1 MMKKIILA
9 RHMETAWNEQLRYI
23 GRTDLPLSELGER
36 HARALAAAYAD
47 VPLGGIVHSGM
58 KRAEQT
64 AAAVAAGRDIGVS
77 IDNDLR
83 EIDFGDWEG
92 LDFDQISA
100 AYPDLADIWVEDPFA
115 VHIPGGEPMTD
126 FMVRVRAAW
135 ARLRSAALDGTLAE
149 GGPLLIVTH
158 AGCIK
163 VILGA
168 IMGLDDRK
176 VWEIYQ
182 DKGAVNVVEAG
193 DGGDTV
199 AEINNT
205 AYRAKGGDAPRQS
218 DTRSSD

>member
-47 VPLGGIVHSGM
+47 IPLSGIVHSGM

-64 AAAVAAGRDIGVS
+64 AAVIAAGRDIDISSEG
-77 IDNDLR
+77 DLR
-83 EIDFGDWEG
+83 EIDFGEWEG
-92 LDFDQISA
+92 LDFNQISA

-126 FMVRVRAAW
+126 FMARVKAVWTRLRAAM
-135 ARLRSAALDGTLAE
+135 LSSAPAE
-149 GGPLLIVTH
+149 EGPLLIVTH

-163 VILGA
+163 VILGM

-176 VWEIYQ
+176 VWDIYQ
-182 DKGAVNVVEAG
+182 EKGAVNVVEVG
-193 DGGDTV
+193 EGGDTV
-199 AEINNT
+199 IEINDT
-205 AYRAKGGDAPRQS
+205 TYRDNR
-218 DTRSSD
+218 